1 MRQKEDLPPPLA
13 GGQLIIG
20 TIALSTASFMTILD
34 SALASVSISAIAG
47 DLGVSPSQSTWVVT
61 GFGAANAIAVP
72 LAGWLSQRFGQ
83 VRLLVTLV
91 LMFVTSSFLCG
102 LAPNIES
109 LIIMRVI
116 QGLCVGPIIPLS
128 QTLLLSSYPA
138 AKAGTALAASSITV
152 MVAPVI
158 GPVMG
163 GWLTDTLS
171 WRWVFFV
178 NAPVG
183 LTVAA
188 LVWIVYR
195 KREMQPKLVRVDIV
209 GLALLAVWVGSLQMM
224 IGLGRELDWFDSWT
238 IVGLAVS
245 AAIGLVLFL
254 CWELTDEHP
263 VIDLR
268 LFANYNYALGTVVL
282 AGGFALF
289 MANSVLMPLWL
300 QQHMGYTAMLSGAT
314 VAPVGILSIILTPWV
329 GRNLHRH
336 DARILIVLGLGS
348 YALAFWIRSGF
359 TPQTEMSTVMLA
371 SFVQGASSSFF
382 FIPLQA
388 TMYQGLNTGRTPGA
402 VGLASFIRLLMGAV
416 GAATCV
422 SLWESRA
429 TMHRAHLV
437 ENLPAESAA
446 IIQAQGSLQAAGLG
460 VDQQYSTISRMIDQ
474 QAFTL
479 AATEISHAS
488 AIIYLLLMLV
498 AWRMRVPPRP
508 KAGQPLHPPKTPEV
522 TGEEHSGPV
531 STAPIRP

>member
-1 MRQKEDLPPPLA
+1 MRHLQDSPPPLS
-13 GGQLIIG
+13 GSQLVFG

-47 DLGVSPSQSTWVVT
+47 DLGVSPAQSTWVIT

-72 LAGWLSQRFGQ
+72 LVGWLSQRFGQ
-83 VRLLVTLV
+83 VRLLVTLL
-91 LMFVTSSFLCG
+91 LMFVTASLMCG
-102 LAPNIES
+102 LAPTIEI
-109 LIIMRVI
+109 LIILRVV

-128 QTLLLSSYPA
+128 QTLLLGSYPM
-138 AKAGTALAASSITV
+138 AKAGTALAASSVTV

-178 NAPVG
+178 NVPIG
-183 LTVAA
+183 LLVAA

-195 KREMQPKLVRVDIV
+195 HREIQPKRVRVDFV
-209 GLALLAVWVGSLQMM
+209 GLGLLAVWVGSLQMM
-224 IGLGRELDWFDSWT
+224 IGLGRELDWFDAWE
-238 IVGLAVS
+238 IVALAIS
-245 AAIGLVLFL
+245 AVVGLVLFL
-254 CWELTDEHP
+254 AWELTDEHP
-263 VIDLR
+263 VVDLR
-268 LFANYNYALGTVVL
+268 LFANYNYALGTIVL
-282 AGGFALF
+282 AGGFSLF

-314 VAPVGILSIILTPWV
+314 VAPVGILSILLTPWV
-329 GRNLHRH
+329 GRNLHRY

-359 TPQTEMSTVMLA
+359 TPQTEMATVMLA

-388 TMYQGLNTGRTPGA
+388 TMYHGLNAGRTPGA
-402 VGLASFIRLLMGAV
+402 VGLASFVRLLMGAV

-437 ENLPAESAA
+437 ETLPAESVA
-446 IIQAQGSLQAAGLG
+446 ILQAQGSLQAAGLAP
-460 VDQQYSTISRMIDQ
+460 DQQFATISRMIDQ

-479 AATEISHAS
+479 AATEISFAS
-488 AIIYLLLMLV
+488 AIIYVLLMLV
-498 AWRMRVPPRP
+498 AWRMKVGPHPRP
-508 KAGQPLHPPKTPEV
+508 VAP
-522 TGEEHSGPV
+522 
-531 STAPIRP
+531 STDDKRQQADARVEASASST

>member
-1 MRQKEDLPPPLA
+1 MRHLQDSPPPLS
-13 GGQLIIG
+13 GSQLVFG

-47 DLGVSPSQSTWVVT
+47 DLGVSPAQSTWVIT

-72 LAGWLSQRFGQ
+72 LVGWLSQRFGQ
-83 VRLLVTLV
+83 VRLLVSLL
-91 LMFVTSSFLCG
+91 LMFVTASLMCG
-102 LAPNIES
+102 LAPTIEI
-109 LIIMRVI
+109 LIILRVI

-128 QTLLLSSYPA
+128 QTLLLGSYPM
-138 AKAGTALAASSITV
+138 AKAGTALAASSVTV

-178 NAPVG
+178 NVPIG
-183 LTVAA
+183 LLVAA

-195 KREMQPKLVRVDIV
+195 HREIQPKRVRVDFV
-209 GLALLAVWVGSLQMM
+209 GLGLLAVWVGSLQMM
-224 IGLGRELDWFDSWT
+224 IGLGRELDWFDAWE
-238 IVGLAVS
+238 IVALAIS
-245 AAIGLVLFL
+245 AVVGLVLFL
-254 CWELTDEHP
+254 AWELTDEHP
-263 VIDLR
+263 VVDLR
-268 LFANYNYALGTVVL
+268 LFANYNYALGTIVL
-282 AGGFALF
+282 AGGFSLF

-314 VAPVGILSIILTPWV
+314 VAPVGILSIVLTPWV
-329 GRNLHRH
+329 GRNLHKH
-336 DARILIVLGLGS
+336 DTRILIVLGLGA

-388 TMYQGLNTGRTPGA
+388 AMYQGLNAGRTPGA
-402 VGLASFIRLLMGAV
+402 VGLASFVRLLTGAV
-416 GAATCV
+416 GAATCI

-429 TMHRAHLV
+429 AMHRAHLV
-437 ENLPAESAA
+437 ENLPAESMA
-446 IIQAQGSLQAAGLG
+446 ILQAQGTLQAAGLSIN
-460 VDQQYSTISRMIDQ
+460 QQYATISRMIDQ
-474 QAFTL
+474 EAFTH
-479 AATEISHAS
+479 AATEISFAS

-498 AWRMRVPPRP
+498 AWRMKVGSH
-508 KAGQPLHPPKTPEV
+508 GQPVRPA
-522 TGEEHSGPV
+522 PV
-531 STAPIRP
+531 DKRQQADARVEASASST

>member
-1 MRQKEDLPPPLA
+1 MRHLQDSPPPLS
-13 GGQLIIG
+13 GSQLVFG

-47 DLGVSPSQSTWVVT
+47 DLGVSPAQSTWVIT

-72 LAGWLSQRFGQ
+72 LVGWLSQRFGQ
-83 VRLLVTLV
+83 VRLLVSLL
-91 LMFVTSSFLCG
+91 LMFVTASLMCG
-102 LAPNIES
+102 LAPTIEI
-109 LIIMRVI
+109 LIILRVI

-128 QTLLLSSYPA
+128 QTLLLGSYPM
-138 AKAGTALAASSITV
+138 AKAGTALAASSVTV

-178 NAPVG
+178 NVPIG
-183 LTVAA
+183 LLVAA

-195 KREMQPKLVRVDIV
+195 HREIQPKRVRVDFV
-209 GLALLAVWVGSLQMM
+209 GLGLLAVWVGSLQMM
-224 IGLGRELDWFDSWT
+224 IGLGRELDWFDAWE
-238 IVGLAVS
+238 IVALAISTVV
-245 AAIGLVLFL
+245 GLVLFL
-254 CWELTDEHP
+254 AWELTDEHP
-263 VIDLR
+263 VVDLR
-268 LFANYNYALGTVVL
+268 LFANYNYALGTIVL
-282 AGGFALF
+282 AGGFSLF

-314 VAPVGILSIILTPWV
+314 VAPVGILSILLTPWV
-329 GRNLHRH
+329 GRNLHRY

-359 TPQTEMSTVMLA
+359 TPQTEMATVMLA

-388 TMYQGLNTGRTPGA
+388 TMYHGLNAGRTPGA
-402 VGLASFIRLLMGAV
+402 VGLASFVRLLMGAV

-437 ENLPAESAA
+437 ETLPAESVA
-446 IIQAQGSLQAAGLG
+446 ILQAQGSLQAAGLAP
-460 VDQQYSTISRMIDQ
+460 DQQFATISRMIDQ

-479 AATEISHAS
+479 AATEISFAS
-488 AIIYLLLMLV
+488 AIIYVLLMLV
-498 AWRMRVPPRP
+498 AWRMKVGPHPRP
-508 KAGQPLHPPKTPEV
+508 VAP
-522 TGEEHSGPV
+522 
-531 STAPIRP
+531 STDDKRQQADARVEASASST